1 MNTTDNT
8 CQCRCQCQSAESRRL
23 LVDSP
28 AERAK
33 LMLGAII
40 QRHEFAD
47 QTDEFSRET
56 MAWIEWDTPKVLES
70 MFADYINKRNVNSDA
85 TSDCELMIRDMWPR
99 VRKTLLAWSEST
111 AHSDEGIVATFTCE
125 RELVLS

>member
-1 MNTTDNT
+1 MNTT

-23 LVDSP
+23 LIDSP

-40 QRHEFAD
+40 QRH
-47 QTDEFSRET
+47 EFSRET

-70 MFADYINKRNVNSDA
+70 MFADYINKRNGNSDA

-111 AHSDEGIVATFTCE
+111 AHSNAGIVATFTWKGE
-125 RELVLS
+125 GR

>member
-1 MNTTDNT
+1 MNTIDNA

-28 AERAK
+28 VERAK

-40 QRHEFAD
+40 QHHEFAN
-47 QTDEFSRET
+47 QIDEFSRET

-85 TSDCELMIRDMWPR
+85 TSDCELMIRDMWPW
-99 VRKTLLAWSEST
+99 VRKTLLAWGELT
-111 AHSDEGIVATFTCE
+111 AHSDEGIVATFTWKGE
-125 RELVLS
+125 GR